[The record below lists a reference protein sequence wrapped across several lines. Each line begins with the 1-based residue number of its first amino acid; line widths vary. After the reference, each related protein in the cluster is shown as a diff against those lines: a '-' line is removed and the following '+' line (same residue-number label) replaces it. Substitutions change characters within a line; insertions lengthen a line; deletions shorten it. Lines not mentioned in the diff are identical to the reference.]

1 MTVATAATIIDFRS
15 PIRVARIPE
24 GMFVTI
30 EPMPSSAPM
39 SAATGVLAPRS
50 IALRMMTGSIDP
62 SARPNRVAGP

>member
-1 MTVATAATIIDFRS
+1 MSIDLRS

-39 SAATGVLAPRS
+39 RAAIEMLAPRS
-50 IALRMMTGSIDP
+50 IALSVMTGSMDP
-62 SARPNRVAGP
+62 SARPKRVAGR